1 MIHCAAIF
9 TDHMLLQRGKP
20 IAVFGTGT
28 AGEPVTVSVPQ
39 RTVPFLLRCGRTEH
53 GG

>member
-39 RTVPFLLRCGRTEH
+39 RHCTVSSACGRTEQ

>member
-39 RTVPFLLRCGRTEH
+39 RHCTVSSAVRQDGT
-53 GG
+53 

>member
-1 MIHCAAIF
+1 MIQCATIF

-28 AGEPVTVSVPQ
+28 ARRDGDGFRPGAPLYCF
-39 RTVPFLLRCGRTEH
+39 RLL
-53 GG
+53 

>member
-20 IAVFGTGT
+20 VAVFGTGT
-28 AGEPVTVSVPQ
+28 AGEPVTVSV
-39 RTVPFLLRCGRTEH
+39 LRCGRTEH